1 MQSLQDVYK
10 DAIEVDVRSGDWK
23 GVGVSGGEGSLINID
38 IDEDE
43 IEADYSDIANGRV
56 LVTAKGVGT
65 IYSKD
70 ADGEDQEQEEDVIIT
85 AEVEISVEG
94 RGNEGVYPTRITVT
108 RVSVRVDN

>member
-23 GVGVSGGEGSLINID
+23 GVEVNGVEGSLINID

-43 IEADYSDIANGRV
+43 IEADYSDIANGRI

-70 ADGEDQEQEEDVIIT
+70 ADGEDQEQEEDVT
-85 AEVEISVEG
+85 VRANVEISVEG
-94 RGNEGVYPTRITVT
+94 RGTDGVYSTRITVNG
-108 RVSVRVDN
+108 VSVQLDD